1 MQCECAICTFLC
13 RKKVQGCRQN
23 DDSTKE
29 YGSVWKRLYATVPSL
44 PEPPSFVCINRI
56 IPQALGGSGLPPFH
70 TAGSPCYML
79 CWLLKTSEKPPL
91 RKTKEEMKEGALPVW
106 LRSTLLSLHL
116 LFFRPHSHSLS
127 RDVEKTVYDSSL
139 KTSGLGGEFSSSP
152 MSIFFLCCWAC
163 FFPIMWMTFF

>member
-1 MQCECAICTFLC
+1 MFFLWMQSFSALYVRSSAEKRGQDVDETMTA
-13 RKKVQGCRQN
+13 Q
-23 DDSTKE
+23 KE
-29 YGSVWKRLYATVPSL
+29 YRSVWKRLYATVPSL

-116 LFFRPHSHSLS
+116 PFF
-127 RDVEKTVYDSSL
+127 
-139 KTSGLGGEFSSSP
+139 
-152 MSIFFLCCWAC
+152 
-163 FFPIMWMTFF
+163 

>member
-1 MQCECAICTFLC
+1 MYVLSQ
-13 RKKVQGCRQN
+13 RKGPGCGQN

-91 RKTKEEMKEGALPVW
+91 RKTKEEMKEGALPVR
-106 LRSTLLSLHL
+106 LRSTLLSLSIYRSFDRML
-116 LFFRPHSHSLS
+116 SFSLPG
-127 RDVEKTVYDSSL
+127 R
-139 KTSGLGGEFSSSP
+139 GEN
-152 MSIFFLCCWAC
+152 CV
-163 FFPIMWMTFF
+163 